1 MAFVSPEFVRMQQN
15 KHNCVHWKVMDRT
28 KKLVINRNDSSNIN
42 ESSDELQT
50 TLENCQGD
58 YVCVTLYTHKPEQL
72 EKGSI
77 KGQTF
82 DLMVKL
88 NDPYVNAKS
97 ISGSGNPSFADLLV
111 LHQKIN
117 QYEIEK
123 MKLEFQSEQKES
135 ALDSILIS
143 VKDHIPSLIT
153 LAMNKLNSK
162 PTPSRISGKPADGK
176 LAEALKKLSSIDGD
190 YQNTLIKMAEYLQS
204 NPAVLPQ
211 IKSIIGA

>member
-1 MAFVSPEFVRMQQN
+1 
-15 KHNCVHWKVMDRT
+15 MDKT
-28 KKLVINRNDSSNIN
+28 KKLVINRNDSTNIN
-42 ESSDELQT
+42 ESSDDLQT

-97 ISGSGNPSFADLLV
+97 ISGAGGNPSFADLLV

-135 ALDSILIS
+135 ALDSILIGL
-143 VKDHIPSLIT
+143 KDHIPNLLT
-153 LAMNKLNSK
+153 LAMTKLNS
-162 PTPSRISGKPADGK
+162 TPSPSKISGTPNDGK
-176 LAEALKKLSSIDGD
+176 LANALKKLSSIDAD